1 MHHFTPT
8 HTHIHSATE
17 MQMYIAYSTLLCKK
31 ETKIEVEEKTEI
43 IHICKLGYQNNLL
56 FFLN

>member
-1 MHHFTPT
+1 MHHFAPT

-17 MQMYIAYSTLLCKK
+17 MQMYIATLLCKK

-43 IHICKLGYQNNLL
+43 IFVNWGIRIIYYY
-56 FFLN
+56 FF